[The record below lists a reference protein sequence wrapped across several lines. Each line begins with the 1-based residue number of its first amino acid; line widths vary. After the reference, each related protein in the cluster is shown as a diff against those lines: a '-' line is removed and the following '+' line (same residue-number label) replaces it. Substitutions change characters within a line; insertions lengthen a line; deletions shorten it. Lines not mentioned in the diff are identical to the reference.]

1 MGPEE
6 LESILSNLVE
16 NARQHG
22 GPRVNVHISAHPKK
36 VAKKDF
42 VEIVIE
48 DDGPGISNADAD
60 RIFTPFFTTA
70 KQSGGT
76 GLGPLHCPGPSDRSP
91 RKHCSDGKWLGCA
104 VLRLAAGEF

>member
-1 MGPEE
+1 

-22 GPRVNVHISAHPKK
+22 GPRVNVHISAHLKK
-36 VAKKDF
+36 NCQKRF

-48 DDGPGISNADAD
+48 DDGPGISKADAD

-70 KQSGGT
+70 RQSGA
-76 GLGPLHCPGPSDRSP
+76 PVSASP
-91 RKHCSDGKWLGCA
+91 
-104 VLRLAAGEF
+104 